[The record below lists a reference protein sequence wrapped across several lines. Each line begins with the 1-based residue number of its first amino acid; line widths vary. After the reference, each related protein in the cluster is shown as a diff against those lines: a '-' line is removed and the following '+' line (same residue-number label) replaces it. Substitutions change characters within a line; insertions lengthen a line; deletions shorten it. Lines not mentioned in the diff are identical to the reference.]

1 MQFIATHVLC
11 SVTTLCMSVCK
22 QLNTGLACEWCRTTT
37 WKLTVC
43 GLALHHKWNQGHP
56 PHHTAQVTSRL
67 AGQRQRLETVGPSL
81 LWALQLIPLP
91 RFYVRL
97 LGHSARSRVP
107 WHWESCRQAP
117 YCPGFCSK
125 SLTVVTSDYVFSD
138 SVYQQS
144 YCAVSIVCCKHH
156 KMAESVPSDRQQW
169 LAGLLLRSGTGGRYL
184 SITAATAWHAGHAN
198 FGLTVIRSSI
208 LVDKVTDGFFCSTS
222 MFVLNFWVCKQLF
235 AIPMPSTYQMPE
247 LTVLTIASQKLDYHC
262 LVNSVLPW
270 YLYVW

>member
-107 WHWESCRQAP
+107 WRWESCRQAP

-144 YCAVSIVCCKHH
+144 YCAVSIVCYKHH
-156 KMAESVPSDRQQW
+156 KMAECPVGSTRVAGGFAAEVGHRRQI
-169 LAGLLLRSGTGGRYL
+169 
-184 SITAATAWHAGHAN
+184 SINNCCYRMTCRPCQFWSHC
-198 FGLTVIRSSI
+198 
-208 LVDKVTDGFFCSTS
+208 DKVQHTCWQSYWWIFL
-222 MFVLNFWVCKQLF
+222 LN
-235 AIPMPSTYQMPE
+235 
-247 LTVLTIASQKLDYHC
+247 
-262 LVNSVLPW
+262 
-270 YLYVW
+270 